1 MQRAWV
7 ELPSPGVP
15 PAFARAALARLK
27 RHEDVIK
34 ERSEVFATTG
44 EPTFSERVAADDY
57 RRRLL
62 LEEMIALLKSEDEVY
77 FLIPW
82 KTPLVTKE
90 DVGWLVEML
99 RSEASDRRKAILA
112 ALVRL
117 TSHLWDEERY
127 ELVYLAHLDDPALAH
142 QVGRFFAPIELGS
155 EEAEMQR
162 QFHERSSRWKQDD
175 EDPPSLDPPV
185 AARVVRV
192 LDAFEA
198 GDVEAFWADVYRF
211 LQVDA
216 RGYATVS
223 GAEWDMTALP
233 GWKAADDETKAR
245 IVEAAKQYVL
255 EGDPRTDEWFCKGVD
270 YRPAFAGYRGLCL
283 LLRFAPEFLDGL
295 SAEIWEKWVPI
306 ILDFPVPLNTEEEK
320 QPHLRLV
327 AMAYERVSDALISSL
342 LALIDYDDANDG
354 HVFVIRRLERCWD
367 DRLARALFE
376 KSKEP
381 TLKPRTLGILLED
394 LLGYGLREGR
404 DFAES
409 LVVSSTEAGEKQR
422 ERGIAAAQAL
432 FFTTEDSG
440 WPVLWPAIQR
450 NDGFGSAVVDAVAEG
465 ARHSDLPQ
473 KNFAEQQVADLYMW
487 LARFY
492 PDSEYYVASGS
503 GMVAYGRKEYIADW
517 RDRVLRHLQDRG
529 TFEACRQIERVA
541 AELPEL
547 REKLKWTVYQARAE
561 ARCQTW
567 VPPEPEHVLALAARP
582 GARLVRNGDELLA
595 VLAESLERLEKK
607 LQGETP
613 MALAL
618 WNEENGSYWPKDEE
632 WLSNYVKSHLQ
643 EDLRGR
649 GVVLNR
655 EVEIRKGEGKGRGE
669 ITDIHVD
676 AVVPNTGTEMPD
688 LISVIVET
696 KGCWNNELD
705 TAMEE
710 QLAGRYLKDNPTC
723 RHGLY
728 LVGWFNC
735 EQWDTEHRRRKRP
748 PSYGLEEAR
757 SRFEDQARRLSR
769 GDLRVRAFV
778 LDTALR

>member
-1 MQRAWV
+1 
-7 ELPSPGVP
+7 
-15 PAFARAALARLK
+15 
-27 RHEDVIK
+27 
-34 ERSEVFATTG
+34 
-44 EPTFSERVAADDY
+44 
-57 RRRLL
+57 LL
-62 LEEMIALLKSEDEVY
+62 
-77 FLIPW
+77 
-82 KTPLVTKE
+82 T
-90 DVGWLVEML
+90 
-99 RSEASDRRKAILA
+99 
-112 ALVRL
+112 
-117 TSHLWDEERY
+117 
-127 ELVYLAHLDDPALAH
+127 
-142 QVGRFFAPIELGS
+142 
-155 EEAEMQR
+155 
-162 QFHERSSRWKQDD
+162 
-175 EDPPSLDPPV
+175 
-185 AARVVRV
+185 
-192 LDAFEA
+192 
-198 GDVEAFWADVYRF
+198 
-211 LQVDA
+211 
-216 RGYATVS
+216 
-223 GAEWDMTALP
+223 
-233 GWKAADDETKAR
+233 
-245 IVEAAKQYVL
+245 
-255 EGDPRTDEWFCKGVD
+255 
-270 YRPAFAGYRGLCL
+270 
-283 LLRFAPEFLDGL
+283 
-295 SAEIWEKWVPI
+295 
-306 ILDFPVPLNTEEEK
+306 
-320 QPHLRLV
+320 
-327 AMAYERVSDALISSL
+327 
-342 LALIDYDDANDG
+342 LIDYDDANDR
-354 HVFVIRRLERCWD
+354 HVLVIRRLECCWD
-367 DRLARALFE
+367 DRLARAVLE
-376 KSKEP
+376 KAKES
-381 TLKPRTLGILLED
+381 TLKSRTLGILLEN
-394 LLGYGLREGR
+394 LLGYGLPEAQ
-404 DFAES
+404 DLAVS
-409 LVVSSTEAGEKQR
+409 LVASGTEGSEEQR
-422 ERGIAAAQAL
+422 NRSITAAHAL
-432 FFTTEDSG
+432 FFRSQDSG
-440 WPVLWPAIQR
+440 WSVLWPAIQKYAW
-450 NDGFGSAVVDAVAEG
+450 FGSAVVDSVSED
-465 ARHSDLPQ
+465 ARHSNLPQ
-473 KNFAEQQVADLYMW
+473 KHLTEQQVADLYAW
-487 LARFY
+487 LSRRY
-492 PDSEYYVASGS
+492 PESEYFLTFSGN
-503 GMVAYGRKEYIADW
+503 GMTAYGRKEFIADW
-517 RDRVLRHLQDRG
+517 RDRILRHLQDRG

-547 REKLKWTVYQARAE
+547 RETLKWTVYQARAE
-561 ARCQTW
+561 ARRQTW
-567 VPPEPEHVLALAARP
+567 VPPEPEHLLALAARP